1 MKMSDIINL
10 EEDIEE
16 FVRYQAD
23 KSHEA
28 LNGIQGHLET
38 LARGEKIKFCLWC
51 ILNHLSDLSG
61 LGTEC
66 ITASCPAQ
74 PIWREMQNWANNYKN
89 KFWEMLREK
98 KLPTE
103 QEALELAQE
112 TRRFRKEMEKIM
124 VSEEP
129 KESKKYLT

>member
-1 MKMSDIINL
+1 MAKMINL

-38 LARGEKIKFCLWC
+38 LERGEKIRFCLFC

-74 PIWREMQNWANNYKN
+74 PMWKEMQNWAGNYKK
-89 KFWEMLREK
+89 KFWVMLREK
-98 KLPTE
+98 RLPTE
-103 QEALELAQE
+103 EEALELAKE
-112 TRRFRKEMEKIM
+112 TRKFRKEMEKIM
-124 VSEEP
+124 VGEEL
-129 KESKKYLT
+129 KESEKYLT